1 MKKNVAYTLAIVLVI
16 FAISVGV
23 GFALWAMH
31 CDAYLAENPTAV
43 YVPIPGTSLSLP
55 ENVQLSSDWA
65 VHYMI
70 FLTLFCFVYIQ
81 AAKRG
86 RMSRVEFADRAILCS
101 GLTFFAAVYF
111 YSHVDLEVTALPTL
125 CSAIVLL
132 YFGGRMF
139 IADETGLLDKRSIN
153 LVSLL
158 AACIAAGSTVKLIL
172 PLSIVV
178 TLLATML
185 VVFISDVWR
194 LVMKP
199 TWNSRRSTV

>member
-1 MKKNVAYTLAIVLVI
+1 MKKNAAYTLAIVLVI

-31 CDAYLAENPTAV
+31 CDTYLAENPTAV

-65 VHYMI
+65 FHYMI
-70 FLTLFCFVYIQ
+70 FLTLFCSVYIPST
-81 AAKRG
+81 KRG
-86 RMSRVEFADRAILCS
+86 RMSRVEFADRAIFCS
-101 GLTFFAAVYF
+101 GLTFSAAVYF
-111 YSHVDLEVTALPTL
+111 YSHTNLEVINLPTI

-139 IADETGLLDKRSIN
+139 LADETGLLDKRSVN

-158 AACIAAGSTVKLIL
+158 AACIATGSTVKQTI
-172 PLSIVV
+172 PLSLVV
-178 TLLATML
+178 TLWALML
-185 VVFISDVWR
+185 IVFIVDVWH
-194 LVMKP
+194 LIVVP
-199 TWNSRRSTV
+199 AWNSRRSTV